1 MWKRTFGIWMA
12 GERDFGL
19 GWLRFLGW
27 KDGGFV
33 ESYRANLM
41 DVAEI
46 ALEFLT
52 QLKFRRDYLL
62 DITG

>member
-1 MWKRTFGIWMA
+1 V
-12 GERDFGL
+12 EEDFWDMDGWREGL
-19 GWLRFLGW
+19 WVGVVEIPGVM
-27 KDGGFV
+27 DGGFV
-33 ESYRANLM
+33 ESYRANLV